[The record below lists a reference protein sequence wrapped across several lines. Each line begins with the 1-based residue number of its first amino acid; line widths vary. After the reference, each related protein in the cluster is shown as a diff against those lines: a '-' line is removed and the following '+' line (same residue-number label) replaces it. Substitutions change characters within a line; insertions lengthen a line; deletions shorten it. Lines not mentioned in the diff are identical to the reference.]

1 MEKTA
6 CGFCHRGQE
15 VADICGK
22 LHVQNVKGKK
32 IAAHHKC
39 LQYSATLIQYKFDS
53 FGGFKLDKV
62 LDEMKRGRYMR
73 CSECKKTSKGKK
85 NRDGL
90 PIGGATA
97 GCALRNCNKTFHF
110 YCANC
115 SNTAIT
121 KRMLIKYKEQNE
133 QVVMYRVFCSPQ
145 HEANFRNNKSE
156 LFLPFSSKME
166 SSSEEEEANEDE
178 ESKSGMNSSS
188 EEEEDID
195 ENQEEDIESETQQN
209 NNARDRHN
217 DKRLMDFSILTQ
229 PSPSQSKPASSNG
242 ISFSKSSKSM
252 FTDDEDDD
260 DDDKSEEISN
270 LHLILGNDD
279 DEISKPN
286 TVKSAKRHRIVL
298 VDSDDLNDDDEISK
312 PNKVRSAK
320 RHKTV
325 PDVDSDDLNDDDE
338 ISKPNKVRS
347 AKRHKSVPDVD
358 NDDLTPNKLRV
369 EAEIN
374 AVAGGSSSQKATPN
388 LNKKSVP
395 RTSILKDLYE
405 NSSDDEI
412 REAPEER
419 PRSSRRCAK
428 NVSYNNSNQ
437 LPQSNQR
444 NKRKHSG
451 SDDSIVHKK
460 KSPLKRPCISSDESE
475 DFLSEKEVKSRNKK
489 IRLKTNKSKLY
500 DDSSNDT
507 ESKDCLDSQIVLKV
521 QQETSDKLE
530 VNVIDVEDGE
540 TSPPSVVRNLKVQL
554 DRLDPDTIA
563 QMTPKKDTS
572 SIQKVVNTSS
582 SSLKDGQ
589 DDGENSKKSET
600 DEKTNDKSSVEK
612 QKSVSTGQY
621 LDLGNGASST
631 ESETEQNI
639 FPTCGLI
646 LTQDLECSDTLRIEL
661 MKQAVHELNIKE
673 DKLAFWLD
681 AFKLEHLQKEIMP
694 HLMNDIG
701 QILCNGGDD
710 QSKIAKLLTSEDK
723 LHSQLPH
730 YSYVLSLYKSM
741 DKAMVKSM
749 QDNVFKQ
756 LRINLTNASKK
767 CGCTIGKLLTVQN
780 MNALLLIVNDKLDP
794 RGLIR
799 MKMLP
804 EHTDRLFEC
813 KPSTKFNMLNKLP
826 SKLQLDEERSK
837 IVNFVK
843 QEFQRNF
850 SLKVMPS
857 DSIFQVSDE
866 RSNVN
871 SIATD
876 LKNSCKEEDTAKQ
889 VLCVLPVDKNILN
902 YSPFCKKVL
911 GQFTWMTVEDETLR
925 IIAIINIDETTSTI
939 DDIISSIVVEE
950 QELNILLAYD
960 PKETPVSCAIVTNI
974 PYKEEKIRVG
984 RKVVAP
990 EVKDSV
996 STPRQ
1001 HLPLIKIRKEVTQVI
1016 RSSPRKNAN

>member
-15 VADICGK
+15 VSDICGK

-115 SNTAIT
+115 STTAIT

-178 ESKSGMNSSS
+178 QSKSGINSSS
-188 EEEEDID
+188 EEEDID
-195 ENQEEDIESETQQN
+195 EDQEEDIESDTQQN
-209 NNARDRHN
+209 NNAVPQHS
-217 DKRLMDFSILTQ
+217 DKRLLDVSILTQ
-229 PSPSQSKPASSNG
+229 PSPSQSKLAHSNG
-242 ISFSKSSKSM
+242 ISFSKSSNSM

-279 DEISKPN
+279 DEISKTN
-286 TVKSAKRHRIVL
+286 KVKNAKRHKIVPE
-298 VDSDDLNDDDEISK
+298 VDSDDLNDDEEISK
-312 PNKVRSAK
+312 PNKLKSAK

-325 PDVDSDDLNDDDE
+325 PE
-338 ISKPNKVRS
+338 
-347 AKRHKSVPDVD
+347 VD

-388 LNKKSVP
+388 QNKKSVP

-460 KSPLKRPCISSDESE
+460 KTPLKRPCISSDESE
-475 DFLSEKEVKSRNKK
+475 DFLSEKEVKSRSKK
-489 IRLKTNKSKLY
+489 IRLKTNKSKLN

-554 DRLDPDTIA
+554 DRLDPDTITR
-563 QMTPKKDTS
+563 MTPKKDRS
-572 SIQKVVNTSS
+572 SVHKVVNTSS
-582 SSLKDGQ
+582 SSVKDVQ
-589 DDGENSKKSET
+589 DDEENSKESET

-631 ESETEQNI
+631 ESETEQNMY
-639 FPTCGLI
+639 PTCGLI
-646 LTQDLECSDTLRIEL
+646 LTQDLECSDTLRVEL

-741 DKAMVKSM
+741 DKTMVKSM

-837 IVNFVK
+837 IVNFVR

-857 DSIFQVSDE
+857 ESIFQVSDE

-876 LKNSCKEEDTAKQ
+876 LKNSCKEEDTSKQ

-911 GQFTWMTVEDETLR
+911 GQFTWLTVEDEKLR

-950 QELNILLAYD
+950 QKLNILLAYD
-960 PKETPVSCAIVTNI
+960 PQETPVSCAIVTNI
-974 PYKEEKIRVG
+974 PYKEDKIRVG

-1001 HLPLIKIRKEVTQVI
+1001 HLPLIRIRKEVTQVI

>member
-6 CGFCHRGQE
+6 CGFCHRGPE
-15 VADICGK
+15 VEDICGK

-39 LQYSATLIQYKFDS
+39 LQYSAQLVQYKFDS
-53 FGGFKLDKV
+53 FGGFKIDKV

-73 CSECKKTSKGKK
+73 CSVCKTSKGKK
-85 NRDGL
+85 NKDGF

-97 GCALRNCNKTFHF
+97 GCALRNCNKTFHY
-110 YCANC
+110 YCAYC
-115 SNTAIT
+115 SSTAIT

-156 LFLPFSSKME
+156 LFLPFSSNMD

-178 ESKSGMNSSS
+178 QSKSGINSSS

-195 ENQEEDIESETQQN
+195 EDQEEDIESDTQQN
-209 NNARDRHN
+209 NNAVAQHK
-217 DKRLMDFSILTQ
+217 DKHFMDVSILTQ
-229 PSPSQSKPASSNG
+229 PSPSLSKPASSNG
-242 ISFSKSSKSM
+242 ISSSKCSNSM
-252 FTDDEDDD
+252 FTDDDDD
-260 DDDKSEEISN
+260 DEDDKSEEISN
-270 LHLILGNDD
+270 LHLIL
-279 DEISKPN
+279 E
-286 TVKSAKRHRIVL
+286 
-298 VDSDDLNDDDEISK
+298 NDDDEISK
-312 PNKVRSAK
+312 PNKVKGAK
-320 RHKTV
+320 RHKIV
-325 PDVDSDDLNDDDE
+325 PEVDS
-338 ISKPNKVRS
+338 P
-347 AKRHKSVPDVD
+347 
-358 NDDLTPNKLRV
+358 DLTPNKLRV

-374 AVAGGSSSQKATPN
+374 AVAVGSNSKKATPN
-388 LNKKSVP
+388 LNKKSLP
-395 RTSILKDLYE
+395 RASFLKDLYE

-451 SDDSIVHKK
+451 SDDSIVHKRK
-460 KSPLKRPCISSDESE
+460 TPLKRPCISSDESE
-475 DFLSEKEVKSRNKK
+475 DFLSEKEMKSRKKK
-489 IRLKTNKSKLY
+489 IKQKTNKTELY
-500 DDSSNDT
+500 DDSPNDT
-507 ESKDCLDSQIVLKV
+507 ESKDSFLDTQIVLKV

-530 VNVIDVEDGE
+530 VNIIDVEDGE
-540 TSPPSVVRNLKVQL
+540 TSPQPSTSVVRNLTVQL
-554 DRLDPDTIA
+554 DRLDPATIEK
-563 QMTPKKDTS
+563 MTPKKDTS
-572 SIQKVVNTSS
+572 SIQKQKVVNTSS
-582 SSLKDGQ
+582 LSLKNVRN
-589 DDGENSKKSET
+589 DGENSKKSET
-600 DEKTNDKSSVEK
+600 DEKINDKSTVEK
-612 QKSVSTGQY
+612 QKSVPTGKY

-631 ESETEQNI
+631 ESETDQNI
-639 FPTCGLI
+639 YPTCGLI
-646 LTQDLECSDTLRIEL
+646 LTQDLECSDTQRVEL

-701 QILCNGGDD
+701 QILCNEGDD

-741 DKAMVKSM
+741 DKSMVKSM

-813 KPSTKFNMLNKLP
+813 KQSTKFNVLNKLP

-876 LKNSCKEEDTAKQ
+876 LEKSCKDEDTEKQ

-911 GQFTWMTVEDETLR
+911 GQFIWQTVENENLR
-925 IIAIINIDETTSTI
+925 IIGIIDIDQTTPTM

-974 PYKEEKIRVG
+974 PYKEDKIGVG

-1016 RSSPRKNAN
+1016 RSSPRKNPN